1 VAAHQVEARGW
12 YQGGEFF
19 EQFLWRQQQ
28 LAGTIGPVRLQ
39 REHQRFGIH
48 EAQPAAGNGW
58 PDHVAAKP
66 FESAPID
73 RLDTGG
79 CMQ

>member
-1 VAAHQVEARGW
+1 VSF
-12 YQGGEFF
+12 QGED
-19 EQFLWRQQQ
+19 Q
-28 LAGTIGPVRLQ
+28 RL
-39 REHQRFGIH
+39 FID
-48 EAQPAAGNGW
+48 EAQSAAGNGW